1 MYALSELEKNSSIK
15 MIKTIFKN
23 IKNKKYIN
31 YINIYFIRNKRFI
44 YIFYNYIF
52 ILFFIFTYIFCKKH
66 IFII

>member
-1 MYALSELEKNSSIK
+1 MYALSELEKNSS
-15 MIKTIFKN
+15 IKTIFKN